1 MRSYS
6 LSRIDLLNITFI
18 LLTQLALCI
27 FAALILHPI
36 AGLLTLFF
44 AIGFIPFVNDIVAK
58 DMNEPPYSR
67 CDGCGNLRSE
77 SDVQNWNGHTICSRC
92 NKDSKSQKE
101 FATKFPMWLK
111 RYRKN

>member
-6 LSRIDLLNITFI
+6 LSRIDI
-18 LLTQLALCI
+18 LHIILILITQLTLCL
-27 FAALILHPI
+27 FAAFAIHPL
-36 AGLLTLFF
+36 AGLLTCIFTFGLV
-44 AIGFIPFVNDIVAK
+44 PLVNDIVAK
-58 DMNEPPYSR
+58 DRNDPPYSR

-77 SDVQNWNGHTICSRC
+77 NDIHEWHGYGLCSRC
-92 NKDSKSQKE
+92 SKDSKSQKE